1 MILFITYS
9 CIVYIYNINTTA
21 YLYINIISICTHYK
35 WILIRVYNIVII
47 RFYTE
52 CI

>member
-21 YLYINIISICTHYK
+21 YLYINIISICTHYSA
-35 WILIRVYNIVII
+35 YTNI
-47 RFYTE
+47 
-52 CI
+52 CIQMDINTRI